1 MIVNFSVGGGTSC
14 RFSKLIKS
22 NDSNRIMIVFTDL
35 KLILVLYADVR
46 FADLNRLKAALSFS
60 VHHLMKLGF
69 QSAFFI
75 KKILRV

>member
-46 FADLNRLKAALSFS
+46 FADLNRLKPALSLFS
-60 VHHLMKLGF
+60 TSFDEAGF
-69 QSAFFI
+69 SIGFFH
-75 KKILRV
+75 